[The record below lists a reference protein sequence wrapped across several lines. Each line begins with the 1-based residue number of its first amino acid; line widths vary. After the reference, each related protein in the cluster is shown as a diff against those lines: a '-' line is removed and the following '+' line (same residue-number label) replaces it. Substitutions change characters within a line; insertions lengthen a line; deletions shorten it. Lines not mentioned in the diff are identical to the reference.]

1 MVKCALLIGLNYRGS
16 GENELYGCIN
26 DCDNVKNF
34 LTSKLG
40 YTKFMVLTDDTVIK
54 PTKANILKAFDIF
67 VNSLKSGDEGWF
79 HYSGHG
85 ILQRDFNNDEVS
97 RYDSCIVPLD
107 FKLFGNISDDTIRK
121 NLTQKVRKGVKLY
134 VVLDACNSGTGTDS
148 RYKITDSSFYN
159 DVNVKSSAKSY
170 PITYIPTEWT
180 LQQTVTEFK
189 KYPKTLGEVY
199 TISGCEDHQLSAD
212 AYIERSSMY
221 GGALTTALLE
231 VLNTNDLRTYKW
243 KHLLKDISCTL
254 KIEGYDQ
261 QPTITSGQP
270 LNTET
275 PVISVERKIKI
286 KKEPSYPIHFFNN
299 NFNKK
304 NIKVNRI
311 NDRNRNANYSKL
323 FI

>member
-26 DCDNVKNF
+26 DCDNVKKF

-40 YTKFMVLTDDTVIK
+40 YTKFMVLTDDTEIK
-54 PTKANILKAFDIF
+54 PTRANILKAFDIF

-85 ILQRDFNNDEVS
+85 VLQRDFNNDEVS

-107 FKLFGNISDDTIRK
+107 FNLVGNISDDIIRIR
-121 NLTQKVRKGVKLY
+121 LTQKVPKGVKLY
-134 VVLDACNSGTGTDS
+134 IVLDACNSGTGTDN

-159 DVNVKSSAKSY
+159 VNARAK
-170 PITYIPTEWT
+170 PTMYIPTEWT
-180 LQQTVTEFK
+180 LRQTVTQFK
-189 KYPKTLGEVY
+189 KYPKTFGEVY

-212 AYIERSSMY
+212 AYIEGLSMY
-221 GGALTTALLE
+221 SGALTTTLLE
-231 VLNTNDLRTYKW
+231 VLNSNDIRTYKW
-243 KHLLKDISCTL
+243 KHLLKDISCIL
-254 KIEGYDQ
+254 KVEGYDQ
-261 QPTITSGQP
+261 QPTITTGQP

-275 PVISVERKIKI
+275 PVFRVEKKIKI
-286 KKEPSYPIHFFNN
+286 NKESSNPIHFFK
-299 NFNKK
+299 NKF

-311 NDRNRNANYSKL
+311 NDRIRNVNYINSCLFKL
-323 FI
+323 